1 MCVCVCVCGV
11 YMGVVRCVAEV
22 DERKHKKSG
31 RAADHPPIFFV
42 MMMCVSVLCWLL
54 RNIRAQVDVAATLTD
69 GGGATTITLDVVDG
83 GTSYITQADFESTV
97 NEAWLIIMA
106 TFVFRT
112 FSRLSLPLLLL
123 SCFSIL
129 LPGSLRNT

>member
-1 MCVCVCVCGV
+1 
-11 YMGVVRCVAEV
+11 
-22 DERKHKKSG
+22 
-31 RAADHPPIFFV
+31 

-54 RNIRAQVDVAATLTD
+54 RIIRAQVDVAATLTD

-83 GTSYITQADFESTV
+83 STSYLTQADFETTV

-112 FSRLSLPLLLL
+112 FLPPLPPASSSFLFSHSSPRLAA
-123 SCFSIL
+123 
-129 LPGSLRNT
+129 